1 MLVPAARPEQLS
13 QEIGR
18 VQSAMIAAGY
28 RRGMGNPAL
37 ALDDYK
43 AVSVT
48 LDFSVLC
55 G

>member
-1 MLVPAARPEQLS
+1 
-13 QEIGR
+13 
-18 VQSAMIAAGY
+18 MIAAGY
-28 RRGMGNPAL
+28 RRGMGSPAL

-55 G
+55 AL